1 MASSGSI
8 EGEDTHV
15 SDEPEEQEQIGLTV
29 VKKYKTDMR
38 IVQFMAACSNESL
51 WVSENLVENVLK
63 KIKHTDDGLKIQ
75 SNINIV
81 VYGMAVTPSDD
92 LLLSTDGPTLKIIRG
107 NTGEMVDSQISV
119 NPLEPKFL
127 HISRSGEIFISVKS
141 PGPLYPAKGQRLVI
155 VTDMEGNQQAKYGY
169 DEKQKPLFTFPWGIA
184 TSKNG
189 NICVIDRLSINC
201 KGRVVVL
208 NSRGGVENIYNGY
221 PEVETSPFEPR
232 GIVVTEAGNI
242 LVSATALTVMLHI
255 LDCSGQPLAYFD
267 TKYRG
272 IEMPFSLVFTTSGKF
287 YIGGTT
293 FTRSNDKA
301 ELYQV
306 ILTGC

>member
-1 MASSGSI
+1 MESSGSI

-15 SDEPEEQEQIGLTV
+15 SDEPEEQMGLTV

-38 IVQFMAACSNESL
+38 IAQFMAACSDESL
-51 WVSENLVENVLK
+51 WVSENLVEKVLK
-63 KIKHTDDGLKIQ
+63 KIKHTDDGFEIQ
-75 SNINIV
+75 SKFNIV

-107 NTGEMVDSQISV
+107 KTGKMLDSKISV

-141 PGPLYPAKGQRLVI
+141 PGPLYPAKGERLVI
-155 VTDMEGNQQAKYGY
+155 VTDMKGNQQAKYGY

-189 NICVIDRLSINC
+189 NICVIDRLSNEC

-208 NSRGGVENIYNGY
+208 NRRGGVENIYNGY
-221 PEVETSPFEPR
+221 PEIEASQFEPR

-242 LVSATALTVMLHI
+242 LVSAMALTVKLHI
-255 LDCSGQPLAYFD
+255 LDGSGELLAYFD
-267 TKYRG
+267 TECRG

-287 YIGGTT
+287 YIGGSTMA
-293 FTRSNDKA
+293 SGNDKA

>member
-8 EGEDTHV
+8 EGEDMHV
-15 SDEPEEQEQIGLTV
+15 SDEPEEQIGLTV
-29 VKKYKTDMR
+29 VKKYKTDLR
-38 IVQFMAACSNESL
+38 IAQFMAACSDESL
-51 WVSENLVENVLK
+51 WVSENLVKNVLK
-63 KIKHTDDGLKIQ
+63 KIKHTDDGFEIQ
-75 SNINIV
+75 SKFNIV

-92 LLLSTDGPTLKIIRG
+92 LLLSTDGSTLKIIRG

-127 HISRSGEIFISVKS
+127 HISRNGELFISVKS
-141 PGPLYPAKGQRLVI
+141 REPLYSAEGQRLVI
-155 VTDMEGNQQAKYGY
+155 VMDMEGIQQAKYGY
-169 DEKQKPLFTFPWGIA
+169 DEKQEALFTYPWGIA

-208 NSRGGVENIYNGY
+208 NSRGSVENIYNGY
-221 PEVETSPFEPR
+221 PKVEEAPFKPR

-242 LVSATALTVMLHI
+242 LVSATAERVSLHI
-255 LDCSGQPLAYFD
+255 LDCSGQLLAYFN
-267 TKYRG
+267 TKDRG
-272 IEMPFSLVFTTSGKF
+272 IESSPFSLVFTASGKF

-293 FTRSNDKA
+293 LATSTDTA
-301 ELYQV
+301 HLYEV